1 MMAMAKIRE
10 GKFVPVTRYRRLG
23 LILLF
28 CVSVCLPAASQGHPQ
43 IVRKT
48 YADSNGRVHIVNVSG
63 KEVILPKEK
72 GQESVEEPVI
82 AGDNRTVGWLVNFP
96 NCCTSYPIPMTI
108 VLYRDGRIIQRLGNG
123 MGVFK
128 WYFVKEGEQV
138 AYYSDTV
145 HSNLAPQ
152 LTLADVASGKTL
164 EKWVRGD
171 GILPAWATFFAED
184 VGPIEP
190 Q

>member
-1 MMAMAKIRE
+1 M
-10 GKFVPVTRYRRLG
+10 
-23 LILLF
+23 
-28 CVSVCLPAASQGHPQ
+28 SVCLSAASQGYPQ
-43 IVRKT
+43 VVSKA
-48 YADSNGRVHIVNVSG
+48 YADSDSRVHVINGDG
-63 KEVILPKEK
+63 KEVILSKEK
-72 GQESVEEPVI
+72 GQESVEQPVI

-96 NCCTSYPIPMTI
+96 NCCTSYPISMTI

-128 WYFVKEGEQV
+128 WYFVKGGEQV

-152 LTLADVASGKTL
+152 LTLVDVATGKTL
-164 EKWVRGD
+164 EKWARGD
-171 GILPAWATFFAED
+171 GTLPAWAAFFAED